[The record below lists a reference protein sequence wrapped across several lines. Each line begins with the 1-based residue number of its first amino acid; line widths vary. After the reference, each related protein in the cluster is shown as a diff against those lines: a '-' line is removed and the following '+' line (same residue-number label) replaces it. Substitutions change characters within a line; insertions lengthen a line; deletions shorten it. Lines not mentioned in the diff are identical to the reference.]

1 MEKATEEARSI
12 LIRTAR
18 AETTIAY
25 SELAEQI
32 QAIPL
37 EPHSVAMDGILGD
50 LAEEEDS
57 YGRGMISVVVVH
69 KEGNKRPGKGFFELA
84 KELGYDTFDRELLRV
99 QQLRKVHDY
108 RTCSSKAEE
117 AVALPPRAR
126 PASRSED
133 VAFGAR
139 GGPGEGRSE

>member
-1 MEKATEEARSI
+1 MGSDEYGFPAPDVEKATEEARSL

-25 SELAEQI
+25 SELAEQV

-50 LAEEEDS
+50 LSEEEDM

-69 KEGNKRPGKGFFELA
+69 KEGDKRPGKGFFELA
-84 KELGYDTFDRELLRV
+84 KKLGYDVSDREFLWV

-108 RTCSSKAEE
+108 W
-117 AVALPPRAR
+117 
-126 PASRSED
+126 
-133 VAFGAR
+133 
-139 GGPGEGRSE
+139 GRSGRSGRR